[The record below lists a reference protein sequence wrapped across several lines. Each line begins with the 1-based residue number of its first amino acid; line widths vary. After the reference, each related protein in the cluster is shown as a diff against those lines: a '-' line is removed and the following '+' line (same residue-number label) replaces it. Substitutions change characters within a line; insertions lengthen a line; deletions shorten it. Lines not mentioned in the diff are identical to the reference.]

1 MGQQWGREPQRAIT
15 PEKPDSAVSLNGV
28 RKTYESLTGS
38 VDAISQVSFE
48 IADGEFV
55 SLIGASGCGKSTV
68 LKVIA
73 GLINHQVG
81 DVSVLGEP
89 ARAGRREVGLMFQ
102 APVLLPWRTVRQ
114 NIVLPFEIFGE
125 PVDET
130 TQNRATE
137 LLNLVGLSGF
147 GDKHPWELSGGM
159 RQRAALAR
167 LLITQPSVF
176 LMDEPLAALDELT
189 RERLVFELAELCER
203 LHATALYVTHN
214 IAEAL
219 ILSDRVLVMSH
230 HPGTILA
237 DVPVTLPRPRTIEIV
252 SSVEFMEIG
261 QEIRRILSL
270 ADSEASAV
278 GAPS

>member
-1 MGQQWGREPQRAIT
+1 MGQQWGGESQLATT
-15 PEKPDSAVSLNGV
+15 PDELGSAVLLNGV
-28 RKTYESLTGS
+28 GKTYESLSGS
-38 VDAISQVSFE
+38 VDAITGVSFD

-73 GLINHQVG
+73 GLIDHQIG
-81 DVSVLGEP
+81 DVTVLGEP
-89 ARAGRREVGLMFQ
+89 ARPGRREVGLMFQ

-114 NIVLPFEIFGE
+114 NMVLPFEIFGE
-125 PVDET
+125 PVDDT
-130 TQNRATE
+130 IRNRAAE
-137 LLNLVGLSGF
+137 LLNMVGLSGF

-167 LLITQPSVF
+167 LLVTQPSVF

-203 LHATALYVTHN
+203 MKQTVLYVTHN
-214 IAEAL
+214 IAEAV

-230 HPGTILA
+230 HPGRVLA
-237 DVPVTLPRPRTIEIV
+237 AVPVTLPRPRTVELV
-252 SSVEFMEIG
+252 SSVEFAEIG
-261 QEIRRILSL
+261 QEIRRVLAL
-270 ADSEASAV
+270 ADSEAAV
-278 GAPS
+278 Q